1 MDNCTWMFHQN
12 VWLQYGFWLEF
23 CQRGKMIHKLC
34 KNICHHFFLSQIESV
49 AEDQWIGLKSES
61 IKLVRSGFMILI
73 AFLVAKGVWAK
84 GTVVNKNSIEMF
96 CFNMI
101 PSMSLANVGKRITDS
116 TMEFAITFL
125 LKILYQFLRIRKFL
139 S

>member
-1 MDNCTWMFHQN
+1 
-12 VWLQYGFWLEF
+12 
-23 CQRGKMIHKLC
+23 
-34 KNICHHFFLSQIESV
+34 
-49 AEDQWIGLKSES
+49 
-61 IKLVRSGFMILI
+61 MILI